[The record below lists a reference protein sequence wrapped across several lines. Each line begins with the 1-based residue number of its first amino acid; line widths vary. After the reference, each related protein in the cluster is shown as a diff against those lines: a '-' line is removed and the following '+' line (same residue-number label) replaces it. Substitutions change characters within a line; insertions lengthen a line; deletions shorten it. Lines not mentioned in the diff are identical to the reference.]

1 MFGLCCC
8 NRTYTFVKFQTTGS
22 PPSHDWRKNSLTGFT
37 NSFNATRLRRIIATN
52 GDIHAVTGGW
62 DENGAKIWDEATGFA
77 SDISSRHDVS
87 ADGNFYGTTTSGI
100 RKLNNLGQTQ
110 WTTAY
115 STAPRSSAQVR
126 IAHSTSGVYAA
137 YEVADFSWKLAL
149 FDESGVEQF
158 EVTIDTSDE
167 AGLANV
173 GGIEGFG
180 GSCAVNWENG
190 NDAAGENVLLSGYS
204 NTGSRSWEYP
214 KDNSYAN
221 MHGPFYRNGVLY
233 AAVTISGTRYLVKVS
248 TGGSETSALDIS
260 FIATGS
266 FSANLPAIDSSDN
279 YYWYRQG
286 VSITDGI
293 YKYNSSLTQQWV
305 YPSSAATPYVG
316 ADDIL
321 YAGYSTSITP

>member
-8 NRTYTFVKFQTTGS
+8 NRTYTFVKFEATGS

-52 GDIHAVTGGW
+52 GDIHAVYGGW
-62 DENGAKIWDEATGFA
+62 DENGSKIWDEDTDLIEQA
-77 SDISSRHDVS
+77 SQHDVS
-87 ADGNFYGTTTSGI
+87 ADGNIYGVATSGV

-110 WTTAY
+110 WTTGF
-115 STAPRSSAQVR
+115 STAPRSISQVQ

-149 FDESGVEQF
+149 FDEDGVEQF

-167 AGLANV
+167 AGFANV
-173 GGIEGFG
+173 GKIEGIG
-180 GSCAVNWENG
+180 ASCVVSWSNG
-190 NDAAGENVLLSGYS
+190 NDASGENVGLTAHD

-214 KDNSYAN
+214 NDNNYGN
-221 MHGPFYRNGVLY
+221 FGTPRFRNGSIY
-233 AAVTISGTRYLVKVS
+233 MAVTKSGTRYLAKIT
-248 TGGSETSALDIS
+248 TGGSETSLLDIS
-260 FIATGS
+260 SLVSGFFTPDT
-266 FSANLPAIDSSDN
+266 PAIDSSDN
-279 YYWYRQG
+279 YYWYTTSG
-286 VSITDGI
+286 TAGI
-293 YKYNSSLTQQWV
+293 KKYNSSLSLQWT
-305 YPSSAATPYVG
+305 YATSAATPYVG